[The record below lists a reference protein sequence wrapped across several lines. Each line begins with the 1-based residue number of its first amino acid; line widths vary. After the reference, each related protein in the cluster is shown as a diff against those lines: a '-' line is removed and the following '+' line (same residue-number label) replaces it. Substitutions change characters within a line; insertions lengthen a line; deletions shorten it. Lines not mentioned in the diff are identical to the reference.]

1 MKLKIIQNRK
11 YNYLLSSAM
20 VIAAIISLLIWGL
33 KPSIDF
39 TGGSLMEIK
48 FNIERPAI
56 DQIQSGLSDLDLG
69 ELRVQPAG
77 DRNIIL
83 RFKTVDEET
92 HQKILSQLKS
102 KFKDV
107 KNDSAPALTEERF
120 ESIGPII
127 GKELA
132 RKAWIAIVL
141 ASIAIILY
149 IAFAFRKVSK
159 PVESWKYGVAAVI
172 ALVHDIL
179 IVVGLFAILGHF
191 AGFEVDSLFITALLT
206 ILGFSVHDTI
216 VVFDRTR
223 ENLAKHYSADFE
235 AVVNDSINQ
244 TIARSIN
251 TSLSTLLVL
260 SALYFLGGKSIANFA
275 LALIVGIT
283 VGTYSSIFVASP
295 LVVTWHNLSKNF
307 KNRK

>member
-1 MKLKIIQNRK
+1 M
-11 YNYLLSSAM
+11 
-20 VIAAIISLLIWGL
+20 AAIISLLIWGL

-56 DQIQSGLSDLDLG
+56 DQIQSGLSDLNLG

-77 DRNIIL
+77 ARNIIL

-92 HQKILSQLKS
+92 HQRILSQLKS

-107 KNDSAPALTEERF
+107 KNDSIPALVEERF

-127 GKELA
+127 GQELA
-132 RKAWIAIVL
+132 KKAWMAIVL
-141 ASIAIILY
+141 ASLAIILY

-172 ALVHDIL
+172 ALIHDIL

-251 TSLSTLLVL
+251 TSLTILLVL
-260 SALYFLGGKSIANFA
+260 SALYFLGGKTIVNFA
-275 LALIVGIT
+275 LVLIVGII

>member
-1 MKLKIIQNRK
+1 M
-11 YNYLLSSAM
+11 
-20 VIAAIISLLIWGL
+20 AAIVSLLIWGL

-48 FNIERPAI
+48 FNTERPAI
-56 DQIQSGLSDLDLG
+56 DQIQSGLSDLNLG

-107 KNDSAPALTEERF
+107 KNDSGPVLIEERF

-132 RKAWIAIVL
+132 RKAWMAIVL

-159 PVESWKYGVAAVI
+159 PVESWKYGIAAVI
-172 ALVHDIL
+172 ALIHDIL

-235 AVVNDSINQ
+235 EVVNDSINQ

-260 SALYFLGGKSIANFA
+260 IALYFLGGKTIANFA
-275 LALIVGIT
+275 LALIVGII

-295 LVVTWHNLSKNF
+295 LVVTWHNLSK
-307 KNRK
+307 KLKVKS

>member
-11 YNYLLSSAM
+11 YNYTLSLIM
-20 VIAAIISLLIWGL
+20 VMAAIISLLIWGL

-56 DQIQSGLSDLDLG
+56 DQIQSGLSDLNLG

-77 DRNIIL
+77 ARNIIL

-92 HQKILSQLKS
+92 HQRILSQLKS

-107 KNDSAPALTEERF
+107 KNDSIPALVEERF

-127 GKELA
+127 GQELA
-132 RKAWIAIVL
+132 KKAWMAIVL
-141 ASIAIILY
+141 ASLAIILY

-172 ALVHDIL
+172 ALIHDIL

-251 TSLSTLLVL
+251 TSLTILLVL
-260 SALYFLGGKSIANFA
+260 SALYFLGGKTIVNFA
-275 LALIVGIT
+275 LVLIVGII